1 MKLFFALL
9 ATVVLSGCALNYR
22 LLEDGKEHAGSFSTP
37 SRTMEVVI
45 DGEKYTGTLSQGMS
59 TGVTTMYTRRGPV
72 MGTGVAGSGQFNA
85 TMQSA
90 SGKVLVCQ
98 FSSAMGT
105 GSGTCEGLDGRR
117 FAFVQP

>member
-1 MKLFFALL
+1 MRGLIILAAALTL
-9 ATVVLSGCALNYR
+9 TGCALNYR

-37 SRTMEVVI
+37 SRTMEVEI
-45 DGEKYTGTLSQGMS
+45 EGEKYTGTLSQGMS

-72 MGTGVAGSGQFNA
+72 IGTGVAGSGQFNA
-85 TMQSA
+85 TMRSA